1 MCRPSAH
8 QDLDAPCRLISSA
21 ISFTVDGDGDGDVVG
36 DGSDRLRFN
45 WQRESLAVD
54 DDAIVEEVYLAS
66 ISK

>member
-8 QDLDAPCRLISSA
+8 Q
-21 ISFTVDGDGDGDVVG
+21 FTVDGDGDGDVDG